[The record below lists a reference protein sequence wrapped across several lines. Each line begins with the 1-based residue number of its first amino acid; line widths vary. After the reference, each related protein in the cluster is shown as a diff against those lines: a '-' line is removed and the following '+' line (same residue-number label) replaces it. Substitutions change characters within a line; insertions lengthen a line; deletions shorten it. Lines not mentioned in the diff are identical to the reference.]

1 MLKKVIVL
9 LIAVVMAG
17 TLASASTMVKSAKT
31 TVTSMDAKV
40 TKTVTKKHFKR
51 TTNKSIKSTAIK
63 STTIKVAPVAPKPVK
78 SEY

>member
-1 MLKKVIVL
+1 MPKKVIVL
-9 LIAVVMAG
+9 LLAVIMAS
-17 TLASASTMVKSAKT
+17 TIASASTMVKSAKT

-63 STTIKVAPVAPKPVK
+63 STTLKISPIAPK
-78 SEY
+78 